1 MEAVV
6 QLGELGEVRMTLR
19 GNRVHR
25 VGKRAELLDISMPRG
40 RGEAASPRLEQ
51 CAQSKD
57 LLEILRAP
65 ALHLHPSVLLV
76 EDEALR
82 CEPTQRLA
90 YGGAAYADVGCQVG
104 LAQPVPA
111 GEIARE
117 DTFADSFVR
126 VLGGAA
132 GLDACGVLGHV
143 RIENSSRIRDQ
154 GSMNCM
160 QLLDCRMRPPYRYGT
175 TDVTSLT
182 YCDASY
188 TKASLSVTV
197 APALPLDDLRVVELG
212 QLLAGPFC
220 GQLLGDFGAEVIKVE
235 DPSVG
240 DPMRQWGREK
250 PYGQSLWWPV
260 VARNKLSVTANLRT
274 ESGQDLVR
282 RLLADA
288 DVLIENFR
296 PGTLERWGLAPEE
309 LWELNPRLIITRV
322 TGFGQD
328 GPYSQ
333 RAGYGSIGEAMGGI
347 RYVTGD
353 PDRPPAR
360 AGISIG
366 DSLAATFACLGTL
379 VALHQR
385 GRNGAGQVVDSA
397 IYEAVLSMMESMVPE
412 WQVAG
417 YQRERTGP
425 TLPNVSPSNA
435 YPTGD
440 GEMILIAANQDTVFR
455 RLAEVM
461 ERPDLATDERY
472 ATHSARGVSMEELD
486 GLIAEWTSTFKA
498 DDLLE
503 RLHEGGVPA
512 GRIFRAKDMFADP
525 HFAARDAIVRLAHPD
540 LGEFAVHNVAP
551 KLSATPGAV
560 RHLGPTLGQHNDEI
574 YRDVLGL
581 GDDEMSSLRAEGVI

>member
-1 MEAVV
+1 MGVSVV
-6 QLGELGEVRMTLR
+6 
-19 GNRVHR
+19 N
-25 VGKRAELLDISMPRG
+25 AEG
-40 RGEAASPRLEQ
+40 
-51 CAQSKD
+51 
-57 LLEILRAP
+57 
-65 ALHLHPSVLLV
+65 
-76 EDEALR
+76 
-82 CEPTQRLA
+82 
-90 YGGAAYADVGCQVG
+90 
-104 LAQPVPA
+104 
-111 GEIARE
+111 
-117 DTFADSFVR
+117 
-126 VLGGAA
+126 
-132 GLDACGVLGHV
+132 
-143 RIENSSRIRDQ
+143 
-154 GSMNCM
+154 
-160 QLLDCRMRPPYRYGT
+160 
-175 TDVTSLT
+175 
-182 YCDASY
+182 
-188 TKASLSVTV
+188 
-197 APALPLDDLRVVELG
+197 LPLDDLRVVELG

-235 DPSVG
+235 DPAAG

-260 VARNKLSVTANLRT
+260 VARNKLSVTADLRT
-274 ESGQDLVR
+274 SQGQQIVR
-282 RLLADA
+282 NLLAGA

-296 PGTLERWGLAPEE
+296 PGTLERWGLAPEV
-309 LWELNPRLIITRV
+309 LWELNPRLIVTRV

-385 GRNGAGQVVDSA
+385 GRSGKGQIVDSA

-412 WQVAG
+412 WQIAG

-435 YPTGD
+435 YPTAD
-440 GEMILIAANQDTVFR
+440 GEMLLIAANQDTVFR

-461 ERPDLATDERY
+461 DRSDLANDERY
-472 ATHSARGVSMEELD
+472 ATHSARGANMDELD
-486 GLIAEWTSTFKA
+486 GIIAEWSSTIKA

-503 RLHEGGVPA
+503 RLHAGGVPA

-551 KLSATPGAV
+551 KLSDTPGAV
-560 RHLGPTLGQHNDEI
+560 RHLGPELGEHNFKI
-574 YRDVLGL
+574 YRDVLGMS
-581 GDDEMSSLRAEGVI
+581 DDELSSLRADGVI